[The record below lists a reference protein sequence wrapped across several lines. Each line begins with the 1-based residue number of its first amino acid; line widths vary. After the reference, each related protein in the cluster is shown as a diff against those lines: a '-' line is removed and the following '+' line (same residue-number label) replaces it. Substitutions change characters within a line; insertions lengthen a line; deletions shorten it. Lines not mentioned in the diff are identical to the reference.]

1 MGRLVLTFKPE
12 QRAFITVGGQVIEVQ
27 LVRMGEE
34 SIQFGFRADKY
45 NVRIDRESVYN
56 KKTAQKEESARIDV
70 GSAARKTS
78 D

>member
-12 QRAFITVGGQVIEVQ
+12 QRAFITVGDQMIEVQ

-34 SIQFGFRADKY
+34 SIQLAFRANKD

-56 KKTAQKEESARIDV
+56 KKTAQQEESAKIDV
-70 GSAARKTS
+70 GSATRKGHQ
-78 D
+78 

>member
-12 QRAFITVGGQVIEVQ
+12 QRVFITVGGQVIEVQ

-34 SIQFGFRADKY
+34 SIQLGFRADKD

-56 KKTAQKEESARIDV
+56 KKTAQQEESARIDV
-70 GSAARKTS
+70 GSATRKGNQ
-78 D
+78 